1 MDKRDDRASSCRLG
15 TCDERP
21 NRRATEQ
28 RDELAPFQLTELHAL
43 PLAGAAA
50 YRIGEDQVRGCCA
63 AGFQSGR
70 SPVRVKT
77 SGSRTAILLSAPPRS
92 ADSF

>member
-63 AGFQSGR
+63 AEFQPGEC
-70 SPVRVKT
+70 P
-77 SGSRTAILLSAPPRS
+77 SRISRHTPA
-92 ADSF
+92 SF